1 MCGHFSSQIKKRVRS
16 THSISKL
23 SRNVHNSLYLT
34 YTIFKNCSKFCIFIV
49 YNFSKNTHNFV
60 CSIYMIFQK
69 NIHNVVYST
78 YTIFLIMYT
87 ILAKNVH
94 NNVSSTYTLFFNF
107 VHSMYKFFIKCI
119 IDSISIIFQKN
130 EHNYA

>member
-23 SRNVHNSLYLT
+23 SRNVHNSLYST
-34 YTIFKNCSKFCIFIV
+34 YTIFKNCTKFCIFIV

-69 NIHNVVYST
+69 KYSQCCIFNIHNFSN
-78 YTIFLIMYT
+78 
-87 ILAKNVH
+87 NVH
-94 NNVSSTYTLFFNF
+94 NSCKECSQQCKFNVHTFFQLCTFNVQIF
-107 VHSMYKFFIKCI
+107 HKCI
-119 IDSISIIFQKN
+119 IDSISIIFQIN